1 MADGNTSSTSGS
13 RALKTGVGA
22 MARKTEIARYR
33 SFKDEKQEPQQPG
46 HLRKQQLKR
55 EAQEEETA
63 GKVNARIL
71 SSKWIGHMRAGKLE
85 ELQDDVKV
93 LANEHHLDIEG
104 KEAVLQMHDVD
115 LDDAEDQFRE
125 AADKHVVNIDSLIEI
140 QASRIAQLDEDF
152 KLKVEILKNQFHT
165 ETQEIIEDHKTFKH
179 EVEVVL
185 REVAN
190 QEAAIEQEEAA
201 RANAEYQM
209 TKDDN
214 IEAESHMK
222 SRYEEQIARIRE
234 KCIKCHND
242 FEQITSNNQKEY
254 KKLLEEDEIL
264 SRKLDQ
270 KMRQVQKLQSSITH
284 WKIKVQQTKEES
296 EERNA
301 QLKVEKE
308 QLQKH
313 FQELK
318 QKMNLLRNEE
328 TRRLSDLA
336 VNARESTKRL
346 QEQLNVA
353 DRILRMAQLCSKYE
367 TEREQVQPFPASRSI
382 DVESVEWK
390 SSESQLKEEIQEV
403 LSDEGLDEWTY
414 LDNFLKK
421 YNKVLLDTLAI
432 RREKKTVME
441 ENAQLRSILRQFLD
455 GVSVNDEVLN
465 KPNPLFVVNGKMELN
480 HLPMMRTSSK
490 TVVVEAATHVRSLS
504 PKITESATKSG
515 PSYR

>member
-1 MADGNTSSTSGS
+1 
-13 RALKTGVGA
+13 
-22 MARKTEIARYR
+22 
-33 SFKDEKQEPQQPG
+33 
-46 HLRKQQLKR
+46 
-55 EAQEEETA
+55 
-63 GKVNARIL
+63 
-71 SSKWIGHMRAGKLE
+71 
-85 ELQDDVKV
+85 
-93 LANEHHLDIEG
+93 
-104 KEAVLQMHDVD
+104 
-115 LDDAEDQFRE
+115 
-125 AADKHVVNIDSLIEI
+125 
-140 QASRIAQLDEDF
+140 
-152 KLKVEILKNQFHT
+152 
-165 ETQEIIEDHKTFKH
+165 
-179 EVEVVL
+179 
-185 REVAN
+185 
-190 QEAAIEQEEAA
+190 
-201 RANAEYQM
+201 M

-490 TVVVEAATHVRSLS
+490 TVSAARSHSVLLALQTERLWSFGYVFACRSL
-504 PKITESATKSG
+504 
-515 PSYR
+515 